1 MLMYV
6 YTIVIADKYG
16 EKGIRNAA
24 GNVEALITGL
34 VLTLISTAYVIRA
47 NQNQNL
53 SALMGYLC
61 LILQTIG
68 LLLVTGFIVAVVKI
82 FATKVLSALVA
93 ALVVL
98 IVFTIS
104 GERLLDMTNMTNK
117 QRMNTSF
124 IVLSLLLTTFMVTML
139 CIDRLNLKHTIIMF
153 FILCISTIVLV
164 FDTHYIV

>member
-1 MLMYV
+1 
-6 YTIVIADKYG
+6 
-16 EKGIRNAA
+16 
-24 GNVEALITGL
+24 
-34 VLTLISTAYVIRA
+34 
-47 NQNQNL
+47 
-53 SALMGYLC
+53 MGYIC

-124 IVLSLLLTTFMVTML
+124 IVLSLLLTTFMITML